1 MLLFDIHLVF
11 LLLFLVHKAHTSELA
26 MLYSTKQVRMLHERL
41 KIIEEVTRRLP
52 QIRTTFGWA
61 LRKMSFAIL
70 AYL

>member
-11 LLLFLVHKAHTSELA
+11 VLLFLVHKAHTSKHA
-26 MLYSTKQVRMLHERL
+26 MLCPTKQVRMLHERL
-41 KIIEEVTRRLP
+41 KIIEEVPKRLP

-61 LRKMSFAIL
+61 LRKMSAAVL